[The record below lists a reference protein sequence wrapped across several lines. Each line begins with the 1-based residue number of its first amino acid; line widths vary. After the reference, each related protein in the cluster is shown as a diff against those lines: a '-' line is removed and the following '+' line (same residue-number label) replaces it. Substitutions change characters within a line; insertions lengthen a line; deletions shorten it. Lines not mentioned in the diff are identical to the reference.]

1 MLQPFKIKNMSEN
14 LKPIQIAKKIIKLS
28 GVDIFE
34 NNRRKNQIE
43 FRSLLCYLL
52 REKLNMRWTLIAKF
66 FSDNNK
72 TMTHATCMHAV
83 KNYKMYKKTN
93 KKLDEIEKLF
103 TFKSKLSI
111 DEIDRVHYLENKCKL
126 LESKYKSP
134 LFELIR
140 NIPEDKETEA
150 IERIGLM
157 LSGWDWKNKM

>member
-1 MLQPFKIKNMSEN
+1 
-14 LKPIQIAKKIIKLS
+14 
-28 GVDIFE
+28 
-34 NNRRKNQIE
+34 
-43 FRSLLCYLL
+43 
-52 REKLNMRWTLIAKF
+52 
-66 FSDNNK
+66 
-72 TMTHATCMHAV
+72 MTHATCMHAV

>member
-134 LFELIR
+134 LFVFLYI
-140 NIPEDKETEA
+140 
-150 IERIGLM
+150 L
-157 LSGWDWKNKM
+157 

>member
-1 MLQPFKIKNMSEN
+1 MSEN

>member
-1 MLQPFKIKNMSEN
+1 MNEN

-52 REKLNMRWTLIAKF
+52 REKLNMRWTYIAKF

-83 KNYKMYKKTN
+83 RNYKMYKKTN

-103 TFKSKLSI
+103 TFKSKLNI

-126 LESKYKSP
+126 LESKYQSP
-134 LFELIR
+134 LYEMIR

-157 LSGWDWKNKM
+157 LEGWNWKNKI

>member
-1 MLQPFKIKNMSEN
+1 MSDN
-14 LKPIQIAKKIIKLS
+14 LKPNQIAKKIIKLS

-52 REKLNMRWTLIAKF
+52 REKLNMRWTNIAKF